1 MSVFQFLKF
10 ARVTVPAAMA
20 GAENVQG
27 IVAEGHA
34 ELGSEPRYILQWP
47 SADKLGDAGLFTMI
61 VGEVGQEVLIKAQPP
76 AMILATEAQS
86 IAKNAHENGRR
97 LERDMIAHERDMRVI
112 ARLQAKRKTRRKA
125 GARKRSR

>member
-76 AMILATEAQS
+76 KMMPVAEAAADAEQAFYNGRASMSAETEALRMCRA
-86 IAKNAHENGRR
+86 AKR
-97 LERDMIAHERDMRVI
+97 
-112 ARLQAKRKTRRKA
+112 AKRKP
-125 GARKRSR
+125 ARKGRR